1 MTRSFAGRVFTLVL
15 NRKPEAERMKIGPAS
30 SRLEA
35 AFTFAEL
42 MAAVVIVAMLLLLA
56 QLSLLSRLGK
66 STFRAQVNQLIST
79 LQMAA
84 SAAGESK
91 SRYEVIIDLT
101 EQKYMLREITS
112 SDLSEVFEEDII
124 AENELS
130 ANCFVAYI
138 EFDDEDWTN
147 EGIAKFRAGHSGW
160 QYGGKIVLLDQAE
173 TAYSIVVNRRNRIVT
188 LKEGDVQL
196 LKTRTED
203 EISL

>member
-1 MTRSFAGRVFTLVL
+1 MAF
-15 NRKPEAERMKIGPAS
+15 NRELEAERMKIEPAS
-30 SRLEA
+30 SRFEA

-42 MAAVVIVAMLLLLA
+42 IAAVVVVAMLLLLA

-66 STFRAQVNQLIST
+66 STFKAQVNQLIST

-84 SAAGESK
+84 SAAGESE

-112 SDLSEVFEEDII
+112 SDLSEVFEEDIV

-130 ANCFVAYI
+130 ENCFVAYI

-147 EGIAKFRAGHSGW
+147 EGVAKFRAGHSGW
-160 QYGGKIVLLDQAE
+160 QYGGKIVLLDQAN
-173 TAYSIVVNRRNRIVT
+173 TAYSIVVNRLNRIVT

-196 LKTRTED
+196 LKPRAKD

>member
-1 MTRSFAGRVFTLVL
+1 M
-15 NRKPEAERMKIGPAS
+15 MKVGPVG
-30 SRLEA
+30 SRGKA

-56 QLSLLSRLGK
+56 QLSLFSRLGR
-66 STFRAQVNQLIST
+66 STFRAQVNELVST

-84 SAAGESK
+84 SAAAESK
-91 SRYEVIIDLT
+91 DRYEVMIDLT
-101 EQKYMLREITS
+101 EQKYMLRQITS
-112 SDLSEVFEEDII
+112 SDLSEIFEDDII

-130 ANCFVAYI
+130 ENCFVAYI

-147 EGIAKFRAGHSGW
+147 EGVAKFRAGHSGW
-160 QYGGKIVLLDQAE
+160 QYGGKIVLLDSSE
-173 TAYSIVVNRRNRIVT
+173 TAYSIVVNRLNRIVT

>member
-1 MTRSFAGRVFTLVL
+1 VALY
-15 NRKPEAERMKIGPAS
+15 RKPETERMKVESAS

-56 QLSLLSRLGK
+56 QLSLFSRLGR
-66 STFRAQVNQLIST
+66 STFRAQVNELVST

-84 SAAGESK
+84 SAAAESK
-91 SRYEVIIDLT
+91 DRYEVIIDLT
-101 EQKYMLREITS
+101 GQKYMLRQINS
-112 SDLSEVFEEDII
+112 SDLSEIFEEDII

-130 ANCFVAYI
+130 ENCFVAYI

-147 EGIAKFRAGHSGW
+147 EGVAKFRAGHSGW

-173 TAYSIVVNRRNRIVT
+173 RVYSIVVNRLNRIVT

-196 LKTRTED
+196 LKTRAED